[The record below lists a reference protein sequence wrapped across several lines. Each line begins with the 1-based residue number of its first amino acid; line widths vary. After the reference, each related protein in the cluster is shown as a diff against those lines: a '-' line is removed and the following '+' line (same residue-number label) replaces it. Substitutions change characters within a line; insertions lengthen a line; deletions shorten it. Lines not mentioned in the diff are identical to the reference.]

1 MIAIKETDNIN
12 TTPITVFTD
21 STAALTKIE
30 EKGAKSAVK
39 DFFYQEATEL
49 VRSGHIVVFQWVPG
63 HSKIEGNKRA
73 DLAAK
78 EAACRGGKE
87 TDCWSS
93 PTHVRKEL
101 KRTTHDEL
109 SM

>member
-12 TTPITVFTD
+12 TTPLTVFTD

-39 DFFYQEATEL
+39 DFFYQRATEL

-73 DLAAK
+73 
-78 EAACRGGKE
+78 GGKE